1 MIKLIVWI
9 IIGVLAL
16 SFFGISLENLVEAPT
31 TQENVGFLK
40 GLALDGWE
48 IVKDF
53 VTSIIDLVRGA

>member
-16 SFFGISLENLVEAPT
+16 SFFGISLESLVQAPT

-40 GLALDGWE
+40 GLAMDGWH
-48 IVKDF
+48 IVRDF
-53 VTSIIDLVRGA
+53 VTGIIDLIRGS

>member
-16 SFFGISLENLVEAPT
+16 SFFGISLESLMQAPT

-40 GLALDGWE
+40 GLAMTGWE
-48 IVKDF
+48 IVRDF
-53 VTSIIDLVRGA
+53 VMGIIDIVRGA